1 MVTVRTSWTCGLST
15 VFLSNSPVNLV
26 NFPENFPENS
36 IIYINQ
42 GYQSVKDNNRIHHG
56 DYFFIGQVNVC
67 QDREVKL
74 FRSRYDPVTGNFL
87 GLYEI
92 LGYIMI
98 KGDPEEHVLD
108 YGHSKQNSKIL
119 PSYYKKRVPSSFS
132 GTFLNH
138 HSLNLAHYR
147 PHFQRLVVFL
157 LLLRIGAKK

>member
-98 KGDPEEHVLD
+98 KGDPEEHVFD
-108 YGHSKQNSKIL
+108 Y
-119 PSYYKKRVPSSFS
+119 
-132 GTFLNH
+132 
-138 HSLNLAHYR
+138 
-147 PHFQRLVVFL
+147 
-157 LLLRIGAKK
+157 